1 MLDAYGT
8 GLDPLPPEEV
18 LGVPLVAVFPHPL
31 HGRLI
36 ERVVLMVSN
45 TINFKGT
52 RYKYS
57 WKHNGEVYYTPKAP
71 ESETESLGRIAPYPG
86 EDD

>member
-8 GLDPLPPEEV
+8 GLDPLPNNDT
-18 LGVPLVAVFPHPL
+18 LRVPLVAVFPHPL

-45 TINFKGT
+45 VINFKGT

-57 WKHNGEVYYTPKAP
+57 WKHNGVVYYAP
-71 ESETESLGRIAPYPG
+71 IAVEAEQTAPSRIAPYPG
-86 EDD
+86 EED

>member
-8 GLDPLPPEEV
+8 GLDPLPQQEV

-45 TINFKGT
+45 TINFKGSK
-52 RYKYS
+52 YKYS
-57 WKHNGEVYYTPKAP
+57 WKHDGVVYYTPITPAA
-71 ESETESLGRIAPYPG
+71 ETAACQRVAPYPG
-86 EDD
+86 EED

>member
-8 GLDPLPPEEV
+8 GLDPLPSSEV

-36 ERVVLMVSN
+36 ERVVLMVSHA
-45 TINFKGT
+45 INYKGT
-52 RYKYS
+52 RYQYS
-57 WKHNGEVYYTPKAP
+57 WRHDGVIYYTPKP
-71 ESETESLGRIAPYPG
+71 LEQEQERFLRVAPYPG

>member
-8 GLDPLPPEEV
+8 GLDPLPDNDT
-18 LGVPLVAVFPHPL
+18 LRVPLVAVFPHPL
-31 HGRLI
+31 HGRLV

-57 WKHNGEVYYTPKAP
+57 WKHNGVAYYVPKAL
-71 ESETESLGRIAPYPG
+71 ESGSEEVKRIAPYPG
-86 EDD
+86 EED

>member
-8 GLDPLPPEEV
+8 GLDPLPQHEV

-52 RYKYS
+52 KYKYS
-57 WKHNGEVYYTPKAP
+57 WKHDGVVYYNPISAEAEK
-71 ESETESLGRIAPYPG
+71 ESFKRVAPYPG
-86 EDD
+86 EED